1 MDSKWIRRLPALTGA
16 AFGIA
21 GFVKGGGDDAA
32 PTAASTGAQIAAYA
46 SHHGLPGSAYNIEL
60 WMFLS
65 LAVFTLVIYSRLRPA
80 EPRDAVAAKVAVA
93 AGVMAVAIKLS
104 SYPAVYALY
113 SSPTLLDPAV
123 ARPLWVLGEFAFT
136 VSMLVMSLS
145 MMAIGFSGLVHG
157 GIPRWLAATAGAIGI
172 ALLVGFTLGGNF
184 PTAPTIAW
192 IGWTLVAGVTLYL
205 SGPQTAAVGE
215 QSPTR
220 LAASTTV

>member
-1 MDSKWIRRLPALTGA
+1 MNSKWIRRLPALTGA

-21 GFVKGGGDDAA
+21 GFVRGGGDDAA
-32 PTAASTGAQIAAYA
+32 PTASATGAQIAAYA
-46 SHHGLPGSAYNIEL
+46 HNHGLPGSTYNIEL
-60 WMFLS
+60 WVYLS
-65 LAVFTLVIYSRLRPA
+65 LMVFTLVVYSRLRPA
-80 EPRDAVAAKVAVA
+80 EPREAVAAKVAVA
-93 AGVMAVAIKLS
+93 ACVMAVAIKLG

-113 SSPTLLDPAV
+113 SSPTALDPAV

-145 MMAIGFSGLVHG
+145 MLAIGFSGLLHG

-172 ALLVGFTLGGNF
+172 ALVIGFTLGGNF
-184 PTAPTIAW
+184 LTAPTIAW

-205 SGPQTAAVGE
+205 TGPPTAEAVE

-220 LAASTTV
+220 LTTSTAV